1 MQLYDQVAVA
11 VLAGGKSSRMG
22 RSKPDLPAAGN
33 DTLLTRL
40 CSAVGDFRHRY
51 LCVNASQQELQVP
64 GFVRIVDRYEGAG
77 PAGAICT
84 LLGCI
89 ETDAVLVL
97 ACDMPY
103 YDRSAAE
110 EILSHYRGEDVVT
123 AVTAG
128 RRQPVAAIYHKRL
141 LPLFEH
147 AVERGEL
154 RPGRI
159 IEPAGGVFFQS
170 RLSRQYLNLNTPEE
184 YREYCR
190 SEGIDPA
197 AAEP

>member
-89 ETDAVLVL
+89 ETDAVRKFS
-97 ACDMPY
+97 P
-103 YDRSAAE
+103 
-110 EILSHYRGEDVVT
+110 T
-123 AVTAG
+123 TAG
-128 RRQPVAAIYHKRL
+128 RM
-141 LPLFEH
+141 
-147 AVERGEL
+147 
-154 RPGRI
+154 
-159 IEPAGGVFFQS
+159 
-170 RLSRQYLNLNTPEE
+170 
-184 YREYCR
+184 
-190 SEGIDPA
+190 
-197 AAEP
+197 